1 MRTAGGSPVL
11 WKALAD
17 SATARGEIGWI
28 SRDIPARP
36 PMLPL
41 FGQVRAWNMTPA
53 DIVAERPPP
62 PPSTSSQQMKDET
75 AEVKRTVEHLTSAQ
89 LAIAQK
95 WNDGAGTYSPP
106 GHWNDVA
113 LEYVRDAKMSEVR
126 AARVFALLNMA
137 MHDAGVG
144 CWEAKFH
151 YFNPRPSQ
159 LDPSIK
165 TQIGLPN
172 FPSYTSGHSTFSAA
186 GAAVL
191 AYLFPSGAASFAG
204 MRDEAGISRLYGGIH
219 YPADIE
225 AGKVHGNRIATYTLN
240 FAQSDGAP

>member
-1 MRTAGGSPVL
+1 
-11 WKALAD
+11 
-17 SATARGEIGWI
+17 
-28 SRDIPARP
+28 
-36 PMLPL
+36 
-41 FGQVRAWNMTPA
+41 
-53 DIVAERPPP
+53 
-62 PPSTSSQQMKDET
+62 MKDET
-75 AEVKRTVEHLTSAQ
+75 AEVKQTVEHLTSGK

-144 CWEAKFH
+144 CWEAKYH
-151 YFNPRPSQ
+151 YFTPRPSQ
-159 LDPSIK
+159 IDPSIK
-165 TQIGLPN
+165 TQIGIPN

-186 GAAVL
+186 AASIL
-191 AYLFPSGAASFAG
+191 SYLFPSGATSFAA

-219 YPADIE
+219 YRSDID
-225 AGKVHGNRIATYTLN
+225 AGKAHGNRIATYTLT